1 MASVRSKD
9 FGIYVAKQFR
19 ESVSEPSGA
28 NLYLTFGR
36 VQPWTNDISPPQA
49 NTSEASVYEVWDNM
63 VGGKRLTSNDMR
75 HVVPRFDWSNN
86 TVYVAYDHLTDSRS
100 LKNPNTAFY
109 VLTDDFN
116 VYKCIANNY
125 GAASTAK
132 PSSTNPAGVFQTPDK
147 YIWKYMYSL
156 SAEDQQRF
164 LTSSFMPIKTLA
176 TDDNTL
182 QWQVQD
188 GAVDGAIN
196 SIILTNRGSGY
207 TSNQISVNIAGDGL
221 FANAFATRNTTTSQ
235 IDSITIDNKG
245 ARYTLANVTIR
256 SPVGSGANARV
267 IINPP
272 GGHGSDP
279 LYELGGSYL
288 MIDTLIKNQEG
299 GVLSVENDYRQIAI
313 IEDPRNYDDTKVMS
327 NAAVSQLT
335 VITMAES
342 AVTTNYY
349 EDEWV
354 YQGSSLANSTFRG
367 IVAAWDYSN
376 VTIKLTNVRGVP
388 TSDLLIGATSTTSRY
403 VNSVLNP
410 EMLPYSGK
418 LLYIDNIVPIERSID
433 QNEEYK
439 ILLSF

>member
-1 MASVRSKD
+1 
-9 FGIYVAKQFR
+9 
-19 ESVSEPSGA
+19 
-28 NLYLTFGR
+28 
-36 VQPWTNDISPPQA
+36 
-49 NTSEASVYEVWDNM
+49 
-63 VGGKRLTSNDMR
+63 
-75 HVVPRFDWSNN
+75 
-86 TVYVAYDHLTDSRS
+86 
-100 LKNPNTAFY
+100 
-109 VLTDDFN
+109 
-116 VYKCIANNY
+116 
-125 GAASTAK
+125 
-132 PSSTNPAGVFQTPDK
+132 
-147 YIWKYMYSL
+147 
-156 SAEDQQRF
+156 
-164 LTSSFMPIKTLA
+164 
-176 TDDNTL
+176 
-182 QWQVQD
+182 
-188 GAVDGAIN
+188 
-196 SIILTNRGSGY
+196 
-207 TSNQISVNIAGDGL
+207 
-221 FANAFATRNTTTSQ
+221 
-235 IDSITIDNKG
+235 
-245 ARYTLANVTIR
+245 
-256 SPVGSGANARV
+256 
-267 IINPP
+267 
-272 GGHGSDP
+272 
-279 LYELGGSYL
+279 